1 MLLPILV
8 ASGLVGAAYLKFGR
22 RRVLSWGATD
32 DETAAP
38 MPGDDILPEARL
50 QTTRAITIDAPRDCV
65 WPWLA
70 QMGPRPRGGAYTYDW
85 IERRLGIDIE
95 STDRVLP
102 EFQHLEP
109 GQTLGMN
116 EKGQGIVVLDVE
128 EERFLVLQWV
138 PARSTWA
145 FGLYPHAGG
154 GTRLVSRNR
163 RPGSGPLFW
172 LGMVAFMEPG
182 SLVMER
188 KMLLGIKERAERL
201 VRERADPLAAPTEVA
216 R

>member
-1 MLLPILV
+1 MFLPALI
-8 ASGLVGAAYLKFGR
+8 AFGLAAGYLRFGR
-22 RRVLSWGATD
+22 RRVLNWGATE
-32 DETAAP
+32 DEIATP
-38 MPGDDILPEARL
+38 MPGDDILPDARL

-95 STDRVLP
+95 STDRVLS

-128 EERFLVLQWV
+128 EERFLVLQWT

-145 FGLYPHAGG
+145 FALYPAEGG

-163 RPGSGPLFW
+163 LPGSGPLFR
-172 LGMVAFMEPG
+172 LGMFAFMEPG

-201 VRERADPLAAPTEVA
+201 ARERESAVAAPSEAA